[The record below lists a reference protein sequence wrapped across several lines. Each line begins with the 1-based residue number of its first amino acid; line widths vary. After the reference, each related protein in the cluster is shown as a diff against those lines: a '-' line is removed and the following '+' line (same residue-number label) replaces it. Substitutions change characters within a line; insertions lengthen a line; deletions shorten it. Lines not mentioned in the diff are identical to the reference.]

1 MDFQQIKDI
10 IHIPPTEFIKR
21 LYPAFKGPEKLLRQF
36 GQLINNSS
44 LTTTV
49 LWLYNN
55 ATAESSRRTTRC
67 GENRFKKF
75 TLEYFGGLITPIP
88 NTKMS
93 LKGLLLCYFAG
104 ALFLDP
110 KNLQFTTIRNYI
122 SHIRSNWNQSGAPLL
137 SVDHAGLARVLK
149 GISTARP
156 SNPDTR
162 KAFLLPH
169 FHFPPFFKNPITI
182 DQLLFKAAVIFGF
195 FGMFRFCTFQKLS
208 ANALVLVSKLGVE
221 YNLKC
226 GSYDEIM
233 QLENKFNIV
242 GFYFNFAAKFHP
254 HARAYYCR
262 MEDLNEPWAT
272 LCPMTVLLALAK
284 NNLLSQK
291 QIFPCNKI
299 TTKNL
304 SSYMRCIARFTKSF
318 TPHSLRIGG
327 HTFYSVQ
334 NMHEDF
340 VQFLGRRAIA
350 RSSQLYYRANATDNI
365 SRLRIFFE
373 GISDIPILDAGLYG
387 APIFN

>member
-195 FGMFRFCTFQKLS
+195 FGMFRSFQSSRYLWIFWYVQ
-208 ANALVLVSKLGVE
+208 VLYFSKTIGQ
-221 YNLKC
+221 C
-226 GSYDEIM
+226 FS
-233 QLENKFNIV
+233 V
-242 GFYFNFAAKFHP
+242 GF
-254 HARAYYCR
+254 
-262 MEDLNEPWAT
+262 E
-272 LCPMTVLLALAK
+272 
-284 NNLLSQK
+284 
-291 QIFPCNKI
+291 
-299 TTKNL
+299 
-304 SSYMRCIARFTKSF
+304 
-318 TPHSLRIGG
+318 IGG
-327 HTFYSVQ
+327 RI
-334 NMHEDF
+334 
-340 VQFLGRRAIA
+340 QFKV
-350 RSSQLYYRANATDNI
+350 
-365 SRLRIFFE
+365 RLI
-373 GISDIPILDAGLYG
+373 
-387 APIFN
+387 

>member
-1 MDFQQIKDI
+1 M
-10 IHIPPTEFIKR
+10 
-21 LYPAFKGPEKLLRQF
+21 
-36 GQLINNSS
+36 
-44 LTTTV
+44 TTTV
-49 LWLYNN
+49 LWLHNN
-55 ATAESSRRTTRC
+55 ATAESSRRTARC
-67 GENRFKKF
+67 GINRFKKF
-75 TLEYFGGLITPIP
+75 TLEYFGGQITPIA
-88 NTKMS
+88 NTEMS

-110 KNLQFTTIRNYI
+110 KNLQYTTIRNYI
-122 SHIRSNWNQSGAPLL
+122 SHIRSIWNQRGAPLL
-137 SVDHAGLARVLK
+137 TVDHAGLSRVLK

-169 FHFPPFFKNPITI
+169 FRYPPFFEKPIIT

-208 ANALVLVSKLGVE
+208 ANALVLVSKTGVE
-221 YNLKC
+221 YTLKC
-226 GSYDEIM
+226 GSHNEIM
-233 QLENKFNIV
+233 QLEHKFEIV
-242 GFYFNFAAKFHP
+242 GFYFCFAAKFHP

-262 MEDLNEPWAT
+262 TEDLGEPWAT
-272 LCPMTVLLALAK
+272 LCPLKVLLALAK

-291 QIFPCNKI
+291 PIFSPHKI
-299 TTKNL
+299 TTKKL
-304 SSYMRCIARFTKSF
+304 SSYMRCIARSTKSF

-365 SRLRIFFE
+365 SRLRIFFRVFL
-373 GISDIPILDAGLYG
+373 IYLS
-387 APIFN
+387 

>member
-1 MDFQQIKDI
+1 M
-10 IHIPPTEFIKR
+10 
-21 LYPAFKGPEKLLRQF
+21 RQF
-36 GQLINNSS
+36 GQSINNSR

-55 ATAESSRRTTRC
+55 ATAESSRRTARC
-67 GENRFKKF
+67 GVNRFNNF
-75 TLEYFGGLITPIP
+75 TLKYFGGQITPKADS
-88 NTKMS
+88 KMS

-104 ALFLDP
+104 TLFLDS
-110 KNLQFTTIRNYI
+110 KNLQYTTIRNYI
-122 SHIRSNWNQSGAPLL
+122 SHIRSRWNQSGAPLL
-137 SVDHAGLARVLK
+137 RVDHAGLSRVLK

-156 SNPDTR
+156 SKPDTR

-169 FHFPPFFKNPITI
+169 FPFPPFFEKPLIT

-208 ANALVLVSKLGVE
+208 AKTLVLVSRTGVE
-221 YNLKC
+221 HTLKC
-226 GSYDEIM
+226 GSYNEM
-233 QLENKFNIV
+233 THLENHFDIV
-242 GFYFNFAAKFHP
+242 GFYFNFTAKFHP

-262 MEDLNEPWAT
+262 TEDLDEPWAT
-272 LCPMTVLLALAK
+272 LCPMQVLLALAK

-291 QIFPCNKI
+291 QIFPPHKM
-299 TTKNL
+299 TTKKL
-304 SSYMRCIARFTKSF
+304 SSYMRCIARSTKSF

-327 HTFYSVQ
+327 HTFYSIQ